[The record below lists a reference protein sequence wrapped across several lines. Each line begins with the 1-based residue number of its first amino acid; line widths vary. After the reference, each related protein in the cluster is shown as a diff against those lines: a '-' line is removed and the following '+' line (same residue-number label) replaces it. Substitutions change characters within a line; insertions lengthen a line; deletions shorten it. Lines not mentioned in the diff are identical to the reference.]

1 MADAIPR
8 RSTSQEGLRSHGAPW
23 FYEDEAAGGRARVA
37 IERDGDPLME
47 TKSSSLRL
55 LEGRVV
61 IVTGGG
67 KGIGRAI
74 ALALADAGAR
84 VVVAARERGAIGE
97 VEAEIRSGG
106 GDCLAVPT
114 DVTRESEVR
123 AMVEAVRARFGT
135 IDVLVNNAGVGG
147 PTANVEDMSVSDWE
161 EVVRINLIGPF
172 LCCRVIVP
180 EMKQKRSGRI
190 VNIGSITGKR
200 PLAQRTPYCAS
211 KMGLLGFTRSLAT
224 ELGPYNVTV
233 NSVSPGATMGERLQS
248 VISNAARAQSKT
260 VEEVSRTFLASTPL
274 GRFVEP
280 QDTARVV
287 VFLAS
292 DHAANITGEDV
303 NVAAGL
309 WMD

>member
-1 MADAIPR
+1 MEPKNSSWRPLD
-8 RSTSQEGLRSHGAPW
+8 G
-23 FYEDEAAGGRARVA
+23 RVA
-37 IERDGDPLME
+37 
-47 TKSSSLRL
+47 
-55 LEGRVV
+55 

-84 VVVAARERGAIGE
+84 VVAAARERAAIEE
-97 VEAEIRSGG
+97 VEAEIHSRG

-114 DVTRESEVR
+114 DVTRDPEVR
-123 AMVEAVRARFGT
+123 AMVETVRGRFGT

-161 EVVRINLIGPF
+161 EVVRTNLIGPF
-172 LCCRVIVP
+172 LCCRAVAP
-180 EMKQKRSGRI
+180 EMKRKRSGRI

-233 NSVSPGATMGERLQS
+233 NAVSPGATMGERLQS
-248 VISNAARAQSKT
+248 VISNAARAQRKT
-260 VEEVSRTFLASTPL
+260 VEEMSRTLLASTPL